1 MRTTIT
7 TETPDFSLTITAE
20 VDDDRLPQP
29 EGGMDDLVAT
39 RLQVGRIATSHVEGI
54 SGLMVRAI
62 LAVYGMWVELEQED
76 HPAGHGPAGTHDQ
89 EQA

>member
-7 TETPDFSLTITAE
+7 TETPDFGLTITAE

-54 SGLMVRAI
+54 SALTIR
-62 LAVYGMWVELEQED
+62 AVYGMWVELEQED